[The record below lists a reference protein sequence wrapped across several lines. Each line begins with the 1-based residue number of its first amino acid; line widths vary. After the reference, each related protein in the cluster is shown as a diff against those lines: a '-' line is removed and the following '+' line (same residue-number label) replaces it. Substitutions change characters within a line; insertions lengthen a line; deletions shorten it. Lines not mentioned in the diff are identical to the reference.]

1 MYLCVRGY
9 QFCLF
14 LDFSIIFWNS
24 VVFFFLFHFI
34 LTLISVCSSGYVND
48 LFSVFLPTSKRQYCK
63 INKHM
68 NVGTYLYFYL
78 NYDRNVAGTKEEIKI
93 QKMPQPKC

>member
-1 MYLCVRGY
+1 MKNIKRVTP
-9 QFCLF
+9 
-14 LDFSIIFWNS
+14 I
-24 VVFFFLFHFI
+24 
-34 LTLISVCSSGYVND
+34 LISDND

-63 INKHM
+63 INKHK

-93 QKMPQPKC
+93 QKTPQPKC